1 MVTAHGSCAR
11 WRGGALSSDA
21 MAAGRWQGVAGEHQW
36 GPGVALDKM
45 AEGGA
50 HPRGGSTVGCDR
62 GGSTA
67 MSKVVEALRG
77 LVAVARGDL

>member
-50 HPRGGSTVGCDR
+50 HPRGGSTVGCDSDVQGGGGTSGV
-62 GGSTA
+62 GGS
-67 MSKVVEALRG
+67 G
-77 LVAVARGDL
+77 